1 MADNDMDT
9 ISDEELHRRRHIVI
23 GVAIALAV
31 VIALFCWKN
40 VPGLIAWVSDPGAV
54 RALVDEHPV
63 LSRLALM
70 GINALQIFLAFLP
83 GEPVELA
90 FGYAFGFWEGT
101 LLCMIATA
109 IASSIVF
116 LAVKRWGWSIIGL
129 FFDRSQLEHYSWLRN
144 SRKLE
149 GLMLII
155 F

>member
-9 ISDEELHRRRHIVI
+9 ISDAELHRRRHIVI

-31 VIALFCWKN
+31 VIALFCWKY

-83 GEPVELA
+83 GELLNLPLA
-90 FGYAFGFWEGT
+90 MPLVLGRNASVHDCNGYCIKHCLFSGK
-101 LLCMIATA
+101 
-109 IASSIVF
+109 
-116 LAVKRWGWSIIGL
+116 AVGL
-129 FFDRSQLEHYSWLRN
+129 VHCWAVLRSFPTRAL
-144 SRKLE
+144 
-149 GLMLII
+149 
-155 F
+155 FVA